1 MVVGGASVTGGVISE
16 WSTRDWRVYRIVVEP
31 SPLAIPALNRLGAS
45 LVVPDNRPAPP
56 RGFRAGERPRRTSPM
71 PPMDT
76 DGIPT
81 QPTTDAEPP
90 GVTSL
95 TPGPSQAPTS
105 PAAGRGGRAAAIGM
119 VAVLALVVTFT
130 AGIGVGRLLA
140 PDGALGSA
148 PNPASP
154 AKPADFGLIR
164 EAWDTLHQQYV
175 GRDQLD
181 DRALIYGAI
190 EGMTDAVGDTGH
202 TDFMTPEEREQRNDS
217 LSGSYV
223 GIGVRIEPDDAGQPR
238 IIGVFD
244 GSPAEKAGLVAD
256 DVIVAVDGKRTEG
269 ASIDD
274 VAGWVRGEAG
284 TTVELTIRGSDGDER
299 TVTIVRADVPVRPV
313 SWTMVPGTK
322 TALFQLEQ
330 FSNGAAD
337 MLVKTLKEARAGG
350 ADRIVLDLRGNP
362 GGYVNEAVGVASQFL
377 SSGLV
382 YIERNA
388 QGDTTDHPVSP
399 GGVATDIPLVVL
411 VDGNTASAA
420 EIVSGAL
427 QDAGRAKV
435 VGETTFGTG
444 TVLGEFD
451 LSDGS
456 ALRVGTVEWLTPK
469 GRRIWHEGIAPDVSI
484 ILPNDVQPLTPDDIR
499 RLAAADVAKVQDTQ
513 LAKALEI
520 VSTER
525 VASTR

>member
-1 MVVGGASVTGGVISE
+1 
-16 WSTRDWRVYRIVVEP
+16 
-31 SPLAIPALNRLGAS
+31 
-45 LVVPDNRPAPP
+45 
-56 RGFRAGERPRRTSPM
+56 M

-76 DGIPT
+76 DQIPT
-81 QPTTDAEPP
+81 TPTTDAGPP
-90 GVTSL
+90 GATSVA
-95 TPGPSQAPTS
+95 PGSSQASAS
-105 PAAGRGGRAAAIGM
+105 PAGGHGFRMAVIGAV
-119 VAVLALVVTFT
+119 VALALVVTFT
-130 AGIGVGRLLA
+130 AGIGVGRLVA
-140 PDGALGSA
+140 PDGALGGSA
-148 PNPASP
+148 PNPASTAGP
-154 AKPADFGLIR
+154 TTFGLIK
-164 EAWDTLHQQYV
+164 EAWDTIHQQYV

-181 DRALIYGAI
+181 DKALIYGAI
-190 EGMTDAVGDTGH
+190 EGMTNAVGDTGH
-202 TDFMTPEEREQRNDS
+202 TDFMTPAERAQRNDS

-238 IIGVFD
+238 INAVFD
-244 GSPAEKAGLVAD
+244 GSPAEKAGLVPD

-269 ASIDD
+269 ASMDD
-274 VAGWVRGEAG
+274 VASWVRGEAG
-284 TTVELTIRGSDGDER
+284 STVKITIRHGTDGLER
-299 TVTIVRADVPVRPV
+299 TVSITRADVPVQAV

-322 TALFQLEQ
+322 TALIQLEQ

-337 MLVKTLKEARAGG
+337 TMVKTLKDARAAG

-377 SSGLV
+377 TSGLV
-382 YIERNA
+382 YVERNA
-388 QGDTTDHPVSP
+388 QGQTTDHPVSA
-399 GGVATDIPLVVL
+399 GGVATDLPLVVL

-484 ILPNDVQPLTPDDIR
+484 VLPSGVQPSSPDDIG
-499 RLAAADVAKVQDTQ
+499 RLTGAGVGTIKDSQ
-513 LAKALEI
+513 LAKALEV
-520 VSTER
+520 VSAER

>member
-1 MVVGGASVTGGVISE
+1 
-16 WSTRDWRVYRIVVEP
+16 
-31 SPLAIPALNRLGAS
+31 
-45 LVVPDNRPAPP
+45 
-56 RGFRAGERPRRTSPM
+56 M

-76 DGIPT
+76 DQIPT
-81 QPTTDAEPP
+81 RPTSDSEPP
-90 GVTSL
+90 GVTSVAA
-95 TPGPSQAPTS
+95 GSSQAPAS
-105 PAAGRGGRAAAIGM
+105 PAAGRGFRWAAIGAI
-119 VAVLALVVTFT
+119 VTLALVVTFT
-130 AGIGVGRLLA
+130 AGIGVGRLVA
-140 PDGALGSA
+140 PDGALGGSA
-148 PNPASP
+148 PNPASSTSP
-154 AKPADFGLIR
+154 TTFGLIR

-223 GIGVRIEPDDAGQPR
+223 GIGVRIEPDDAGQPK

-244 GSPAEKAGLVAD
+244 GSPAAKAGLVPD

-284 TTVELTIRGSDGDER
+284 STVKITVRHGSDAAER
-299 TVTIVRADVPVRPV
+299 TIPIVRADVPVRSV
-313 SWTMVPGTK
+313 TWTMVPGTK
-322 TALFQLEQ
+322 TALIQLEQ

-337 MLVKTLKEARAGG
+337 TVVKTLKDAKAAG

-382 YIERNA
+382 YVERNA
-388 QGDTTDHPVSP
+388 QGQTTDHPVSA
-399 GGVATDIPLVVL
+399 GGVATDLPLVVL

-435 VGETTFGTG
+435 IGETTFGTG

-484 ILPNDVQPLTPDDIR
+484 LLPSGVQPLTPDDIG
-499 RLAAADVAKVQDTQ
+499 RLTGAGIGSIKDSQ
-513 LAKALEI
+513 LAKALEV
-520 VSTER
+520 VSAER

>member
-1 MVVGGASVTGGVISE
+1 
-16 WSTRDWRVYRIVVEP
+16 
-31 SPLAIPALNRLGAS
+31 
-45 LVVPDNRPAPP
+45 
-56 RGFRAGERPRRTSPM
+56 
-71 PPMDT
+71 MDT
-76 DGIPT
+76 DQIPT
-81 QPTTDAEPP
+81 SPTSDAEPP
-90 GVTSL
+90 GVTPVTS
-95 TPGPSQAPTS
+95 GSSQAPVS
-105 PAAGRGGRAAAIGM
+105 PAAGRGFRSAAIGAI
-119 VAVLALVVTFT
+119 VALALVVTFT
-130 AGIGVGRLLA
+130 AGIGVGRLVS
-140 PDGALGSA
+140 PDGAPGGSA
-148 PNPASP
+148 PNPASSTGP
-154 AKPADFGLIR
+154 TTFGLIR

-202 TDFMTPEEREQRNDS
+202 TDFMTPEERAQRNDS

-223 GIGVRIEPDDAGQPR
+223 GIGVRIEPNDAGQPQ

-244 GSPAEKAGLVAD
+244 GSPAEKAGLVPD

-284 TTVELTIRGSDGDER
+284 STVKITIRHGTDPAER
-299 TVTIVRADVPVRPV
+299 TLPIVRADVPVQAV
-313 SWTMVPGTK
+313 TWTMVPGTK
-322 TALFQLEQ
+322 TALIGLEQ

-337 MLVKTLKEARAGG
+337 AIVKTLKDAKAAG
-350 ADRIVLDLRGNP
+350 AERIVLDLRGNP

-382 YIERNA
+382 YQERNA
-388 QGDTTDHPVSP
+388 QGQTTDHPVSP
-399 GGVATDIPLVVL
+399 GGVATDLPLVVL

-435 VGETTFGTG
+435 IGETTFGTG

-469 GRRIWHEGIAPDVSI
+469 GRRIWHEGVAPDVSI
-484 ILPNDVQPLTPDDIR
+484 PLPSGVQPLTPDDIS
-499 RLAAADVAKVQDTQ
+499 RLTGAGIGSIKDAQ
-513 LAKALEI
+513 LAKALEV
-520 VSTER
+520 VSEER